1 MAFTVEVLTPD
12 SIIVKG
18 LEADAILI
26 PTVRGQINI
35 LPEHTHVVSKLDT
48 GVLTCKTKDGDREFS
63 ITTGVCKVLQN
74 KVTILTNVSEE
85 SVIIDI
91 DRAKAAMQKAKTRLE
106 DSDSLSYE
114 DFMKFTRKVERAEMR
129 IQLALH
135 QNKR

>member
-106 DSDSLSYE
+106 DSDSLTYE